1 MNCKRV
7 RKHLPD
13 LLVNELDKNIR
24 RKITDHLATCALC
37 KKEWESIS
45 SLWKKMAI
53 LPEEQPSKKMHD
65 RFYAMLEAYKQS
77 DLFEKTAARRS
88 KIFDDWLERWWPRRP
103 AVQFVLAALLL
114 VLGLIIGTIFTMR
127 GAKGGE
133 IAQLREE
140 VHDMRQ
146 LVTISLLEKQSA
158 IDRLRGVNLSYQIA
172 QPDSQVLIALLD
184 TLNYDSNVNVRLA
197 AVDALYLF
205 HDKKIVKEGLIK
217 SFSNQTSPLVQ
228 IALIDLMVDIR
239 ERQSIEAL
247 KQLIQNK
254 KLNPT
259 VKERAEWGIQQL
271 S

>member
-1 MNCKRV
+1 MNCKQV

-24 RKITDHLATCALC
+24 REITDHLATCASC
-37 KKEWESIS
+37 KKEWESMS
-45 SLWKKMAI
+45 SLWEKMAM
-53 LPEEQPSKKMHD
+53 LPEEQPSKRMHD

-77 DLFEKTAARRS
+77 ALFEKTAARRS
-88 KIFDDWLERWWPRRP
+88 KFLDDWLERWWPQRP
-103 AVQFVLAALLL
+103 AVQFVLAVLLL
-114 VLGLIIGTIFTMR
+114 ALGLIIGTIFTMR
-127 GAKGGE
+127 GSKGGE

-140 VHDMRQ
+140 VHDMKQ

-158 IDRLRGVNLSYQIA
+158 IERLRGVNLSYQIA
-172 QPDSQVLIALLD
+172 QPDSQVLTALLD
-184 TLNYDSNVNVRLA
+184 TLNYDPNVNVRLA

-205 HDKKIVKEGLIK
+205 HDKKIVKEGLVQ

-247 KQLIQNK
+247 KLLIQDK